1 MVQKIFL
8 DLVPPYS
15 FPVSQTVSWTCVYSL
30 SIPGS
35 SMLAC
40 PRMITEEAPTSQKN
54 VKMGDET
61 QSSGMPTT
69 KRPMKRFFRV
79 TTV

>member
-1 MVQKIFL
+1 
-8 DLVPPYS
+8 
-15 FPVSQTVSWTCVYSL
+15 
-30 SIPGS
+30 
-35 SMLAC
+35 MLAC

-54 VKMGDET
+54 VKMGDEI

-79 TTV
+79 IAVWPIWNDSGAGQQSEVDC